1 MANASAKITSLW
13 KASGGPFIVRSQGRQ
28 SGVRV
33 GLAGHV
39 RLGMES
45 PKTCS
50 TSIRHL
56 LIPILFHSLGWRESQ
71 CPLEKIN
78 VSWETLAEPWLVW
91 GVMRQFLTLLCL

>member
-1 MANASAKITSLW
+1 MANASAEITSLW
-13 KASGGPFIVRSQGRQ
+13 QASGGPFNVRSQGRQ

-39 RLGMES
+39 RVGMES

-56 LIPILFHSLGWRESQ
+56 LTPHSLS
-71 CPLEKIN
+71 
-78 VSWETLAEPWLVW
+78 SS
-91 GVMRQFLTLLCL
+91 GVARVAMSVRVDCGADP

>member
-1 MANASAKITSLW
+1 LSNYDQKGEMAGASAEITSLW
-13 KASGGPFIVRSQGRQ
+13 QASGSPFNVRSPGRQ

-45 PKTCS
+45 PKNCS

-56 LIPILFHSLGWRESQ
+56 LTPILFHPLGWRESQ
-71 CPLEKIN
+71 CAL
-78 VSWETLAEPWLVW
+78 
-91 GVMRQFLTLLCL
+91 M